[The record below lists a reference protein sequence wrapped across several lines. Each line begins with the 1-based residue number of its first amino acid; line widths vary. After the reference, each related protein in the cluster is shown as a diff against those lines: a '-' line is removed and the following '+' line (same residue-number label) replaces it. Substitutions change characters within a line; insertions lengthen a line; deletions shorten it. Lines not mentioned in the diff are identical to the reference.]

1 MIRDGAN
8 ASAADKPI
16 IPGELLSHVE
26 IVAVEQGILG
36 DRPWRHGLLPSLT
49 TFFSARVDV
58 LVNCSAA
65 PQCILRDRDAARR

>member
-1 MIRDGAN
+1 MDEVNVGAWGIFTQN
-8 ASAADKPI
+8 N
-16 IPGELLSHVE
+16 E

>member
-1 MIRDGAN
+1 MDEVNVGAWGIFTQN
-8 ASAADKPI
+8 N
-16 IPGELLSHVE
+16 E

-65 PQCILRDRDAARR
+65 LNFFKSSLPNLGVN